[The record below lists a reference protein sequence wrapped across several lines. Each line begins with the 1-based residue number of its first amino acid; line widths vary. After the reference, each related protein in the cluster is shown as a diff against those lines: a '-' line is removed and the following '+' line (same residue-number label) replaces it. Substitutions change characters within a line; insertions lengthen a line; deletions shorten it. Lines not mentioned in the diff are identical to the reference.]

1 MNRLPVWLKVILLP
15 AHLRRT
21 GTVALV
27 VGAWLTAFNEGDVL
41 ISGIWNQHLAIK
53 IALNLLTPFV
63 VANLG
68 LLSHQNSE
76 EDAGDTGD

>member
-1 MNRLPVWLKVILLP
+1 MNRLRYWLQTILLP

-21 GTVALV
+21 GTVALL

-41 ISGIWNQHLAIK
+41 IAGVWNQQLAIK
-53 IALNLLTPFV
+53 IVLNLLTPFV

-68 LLSHQNSE
+68 LLSHQNR
-76 EDAGDTGD
+76 